1 MSTDDV
7 LNDVIKNVPRTAEQ
21 KASRLRSLYG
31 PLGPLSLTRDDM
43 ATKSTTSMRKLTEL
57 LDPKFMARLDALD
70 VISRKILQ
78 GKLQGERR
86 SKRRGQSVEFAD
98 HRPYVVGD
106 DLRFVDWNVY
116 GRLDQLFLK
125 LFLEEQDL
133 TVHILADASASM
145 SVGDPSKDLF
155 TKRLTAALGY
165 IGLVNNNRV
174 TISLFA
180 DGVRM
185 QLANMRGRNY
195 LPQMAELLLTTEC
208 DGFSDFEKACRD
220 VAAGRIGSGIT
231 IVISDFLFKQGYE
244 AALRRLL
251 GARYDLYVI
260 QVLSPAGDFTGAGR
274 GPEAAR
280 HRGRRCGGDHRQ
292 LGADQ
297 VLQAESGGLL
307 QGAARLLHASRGGVR
322 AGELRRF
329 RRGAGLELPAADSTA
344 ALM

>member
-1 MSTDDV
+1 
-7 LNDVIKNVPRTAEQ
+7 
-21 KASRLRSLYG
+21 
-31 PLGPLSLTRDDM
+31 M
-43 ATKSTTSMRKLTEL
+43 AMKSTASVRKLSEL
-57 LDPKFMARLDALD
+57 LDPKFMARLDAIDML
-70 VISRKILQ
+70 SRKILL

-116 GRLDQLFLK
+116 GRLNQLFLK

-133 TVHILADASASM
+133 TVHILADVSASM
-145 SVGDPSKDLF
+145 GVGEPSKDLF
-155 TKRLTAALGY
+155 ARRLTAALGY

-195 LPQMAELLLTTEC
+195 LPQMAELILTTEC

-244 AALRRLL
+244 AGLRRLL
-251 GARYDLYVI
+251 GARYDLYVV
-260 QVLSPAGDFTGAGR
+260 QVMSPQEISPELAGDLKLLDIEDADMAEITVSSALIKYYKR
-274 GPEAAR
+274 NLAAYCSELHDFCT
-280 HRGRRCGGDHRQ
+280 HRG
-292 LGADQ
+292 A
-297 VLQAESGGLL
+297 VY
-307 QGAARLLHASRGGVR
+307 VR
-322 AGELRRF
+322 ANSADSVEAMVLNYLRRIQLL
-329 RRGAGLELPAADSTA
+329 R
-344 ALM
+344 